1 MTPETPQSND
11 VPPQAYELFD
21 RYVHGSLSR
30 REFLERAGR
39 LALGGL
45 SAAALLETLSPNYA
59 LAQQVPAD
67 DPRISVERISYT
79 SKQGHG
85 TVKALLARPKK
96 PKADTI
102 PGVLVVHENR
112 GLNPYIEDVA
122 RRLASEG
129 FLALAPDG
137 LSSLGGYPGTDDE
150 GRAMQK
156 KLDREKLVLDFQ
168 AGAKHLADH
177 ALCTG
182 KVGVVGFCFG
192 GYVSNELAARV
203 ESLAA
208 AVPFYGSPPRLDT
221 VARIKAPLLIHFAE
235 NDPRVN
241 AAWPNYKSALEA
253 AGASFAAHTYK
264 GTKHGFHNDTTPR
277 FDKYAAA
284 LAWKRTLA
292 FFREKLG

>member
-1 MTPETPQSND
+1 MNADS

-21 RYVHGSLSR
+21 SYVHGGLSR

-45 SAAALLETLSPNYA
+45 SAAALLEVLSPNYA
-59 LAQQVPAD
+59 LAQQVPED
-67 DPRISVERISYT
+67 DPRIVVERISYE
-79 SKQGHG
+79 SKEGHG
-85 TVKALLARPKK
+85 AVKALLARPKK
-96 PKADTI
+96 LPAATI

-112 GLNPYIEDVA
+112 GLNPYVEDVA

-150 GRAMQK
+150 GRALQK
-156 KLDREKLVLDFQ
+156 KLDKEKLVRDFQ
-168 AGAKHLADH
+168 AGAAHLGAH
-177 ALCTG
+177 SLCTG

-192 GYVSNELAARV
+192 GYVSNELATRV
-203 ESLAA
+203 PSLGA
-208 AVPFYGSPPRLDT
+208 AVPFYGRPPRLDR

-235 NDPRVN
+235 HDKRVN
-241 AAWPNYKSALEA
+241 AAWPEYKSALAA
-253 AGASFAAHTYK
+253 AGVSFAAHRYK

-277 FDKYAAA
+277 FHKEAAA

>member
-1 MTPETPQSND
+1 MNADSPQ

-21 RYVHGSLSR
+21 RYVHGGLSR

-59 LAQQVPAD
+59 LAQQVPED
-67 DPRISVERISYT
+67 DPRISVERTRYE
-79 SKQGHG
+79 SKEGYG

-96 PKADTI
+96 LPAATI

-137 LSSLGGYPGTDDE
+137 LSSVGGYPGTDDE
-150 GRAMQK
+150 GRALQK
-156 KLDREKLVLDFQ
+156 KLDKEKLVRDFQ
-168 AGAKHLADH
+168 AGVKHLGGH
-177 ALCTG
+177 SLCTG

-192 GYVSNELAARV
+192 GYVSNELAARIP
-203 ESLAA
+203 SLGA
-208 AVPFYGSPPRLDT
+208 AVPFYGSPPRLDRVT
-221 VARIKAPLLIHFAE
+221 RIKAPLLIHFAE
-235 NDPRVN
+235 NDKRVN
-241 AAWPNYKSALEA
+241 AAWPEYKSALEA
-253 AGASFAAHTYK
+253 AGVSFAAHRYK

-277 FDKYAAA
+277 FDKAAAA

>member
-1 MTPETPQSND
+1 MTSND
-11 VPPQAYELFD
+11 PQVPPQAYELFD
-21 RYVHGSLSR
+21 RYVHGGLSR

-45 SAAALLETLSPNYA
+45 TAAALLETLSPNYA

-67 DPRISVERISYT
+67 DPRITVERISYE
-79 SKQGHG
+79 SKAGYG

-96 PKADTI
+96 LAADTI

-137 LSSLGGYPGTDDE
+137 LTSLGGYPGTDDE
-150 GRAMQK
+150 GRALQK
-156 KLDREKLVLDFQ
+156 KLDREKLVRDFE

-177 ALCTG
+177 TLCTG

-192 GYVSNELAARV
+192 GYVSNELAARIP
-203 ESLAA
+203 SLAA
-208 AVPFYGSPPRLDT
+208 AVPFYGSPPKGET

-235 NDPRVN
+235 DDARVN
-241 AAWPNYKSALEA
+241 AAWPGYKSALEA
-253 AGASFAAHTYK
+253 VGADFAAHVYP

-277 FDKYAAA
+277 FDKEAAA

-292 FFREKLG
+292 FFREKLA